1 MRPTLSLT
9 IETDVRRTL
18 LCLFDNSASMLIR
31 DFRNSQSDL
40 LRAAIAKGYV
50 KSSDGTNAVLDRL
63 TLKSIEQISRI
74 ETLKSVLTN
83 RDLNLINQ
91 LNKTYNLNYFVFGKT
106 VREINISTNNPEDRS
121 SNAVYKTKQP
131 VDYYSFLNELSG
143 EEKQTAI
150 GDAIRDLLNKK
161 RGSPIAGI
169 FMVTDGANNS
179 GSSPIDMAEL
189 ARSEEVPLY
198 IYGVG
203 ITSPKDVVMISLF
216 APEVAFAKEET
227 TATIRIRSQ
236 GMAGKSGILK
246 LYLNNSLVDEKTI
259 AFQRDGEIAETMRF
273 IPQEKGYFEL
283 KALIEPD
290 KEETV
295 QDNNSLSK
303 QIKIIDQKINVLLVE
318 QYPRWEYRYLLA
330 RLIRDRR
337 IELKAILLESDPE
350 TAKYENSI
358 FLQRFPESKEEL
370 FKYDLIILGD
380 VDSKYFSQS
389 QLENIGELVSKFG
402 GGFIMIAGKKF
413 SPWSYRKTPIEKLLP
428 VEFETLAIDLVG
440 ESYFEKPIKFEL
452 TQSGKQNLM
461 LRLGDTDEEN
471 MKIWQSL
478 PPIYWD
484 ARVSRSKPAAEVL
497 LVDSDSSKETRFGK
511 MPIIALQQYG
521 VGQSLFVGTDNTWRW
536 RKNEGEPFHGA
547 LWIQMIQRMALPKLL
562 GGSKRVQISMDKQN
576 YLPGERVNVMARI
589 YTTSYDPLTEPIIKG
604 GYAKRTETQLTT
616 AQTEITLRLVQ
627 DQPGVYRAEFIAPS
641 VGQYSFFIQN
651 EKDVQLEFNVMEPR
665 FEYGETALN
674 ESLLRRLAQIS
685 GGEFLREE
693 DIHRLPQIIQSK
705 TKKVN
710 TNLEL
715 QFWSSPLY
723 FILLLSILTAE
734 WILRKKSLLK

>member
-330 RLIRDRR
+330 
-337 IELKAILLESDPE
+337 
-350 TAKYENSI
+350 
-358 FLQRFPESKEEL
+358 
-370 FKYDLIILGD
+370 
-380 VDSKYFSQS
+380 
-389 QLENIGELVSKFG
+389 
-402 GGFIMIAGKKF
+402 
-413 SPWSYRKTPIEKLLP
+413 
-428 VEFETLAIDLVG
+428 
-440 ESYFEKPIKFEL
+440 
-452 TQSGKQNLM
+452 
-461 LRLGDTDEEN
+461 
-471 MKIWQSL
+471 
-478 PPIYWD
+478 
-484 ARVSRSKPAAEVL
+484 
-497 LVDSDSSKETRFGK
+497 
-511 MPIIALQQYG
+511 
-521 VGQSLFVGTDNTWRW
+521 
-536 RKNEGEPFHGA
+536 
-547 LWIQMIQRMALPKLL
+547 
-562 GGSKRVQISMDKQN
+562 
-576 YLPGERVNVMARI
+576 
-589 YTTSYDPLTEPIIKG
+589 
-604 GYAKRTETQLTT
+604 
-616 AQTEITLRLVQ
+616 
-627 DQPGVYRAEFIAPS
+627 
-641 VGQYSFFIQN
+641 
-651 EKDVQLEFNVMEPR
+651 
-665 FEYGETALN
+665 
-674 ESLLRRLAQIS
+674 
-685 GGEFLREE
+685 
-693 DIHRLPQIIQSK
+693 
-705 TKKVN
+705 
-710 TNLEL
+710 
-715 QFWSSPLY
+715 
-723 FILLLSILTAE
+723 
-734 WILRKKSLLK
+734 